1 MTKRVC
7 TYLYGWAELID
18 GLSCVL
24 TFGFWRTGLYMALA
38 DWELRRWTRA
48 RMK

>member
-1 MTKRVC
+1 MNKRVR

-18 GLSCVL
+18 GLCCVL
-24 TFGFWRTGLYMALA
+24 TFGLWRTGLYMSLA
-38 DWELRRWTRA
+38 DREVRRWMKA